1 VTASERD
8 AGATLAP
15 LRRADIP
22 RCVEIE
28 RLLFPGDDPWSAAAF
43 RAELGSGAYYLGA
56 YDGDGALLGY
66 GGLAILGNRGGYE
79 TEVHTIGVVP
89 QWQGY
94 GIGGTLLT
102 ALLAK
107 ADDLVAPVFLEVR
120 TDNDAAI
127 ALYEKNGFARVGV
140 RKGYYQPSGAD
151 AYTMRRSPVSESRGE
166 VSR

>member
-1 VTASERD
+1 MTASER
-8 AGATLAP
+8 AAQPTTLAP
-15 LRRADIP
+15 LRRSDIP

-28 RLLFPGDDPWSAAAF
+28 HLLFPGDDPWSAAAF
-43 RAELGSGAYYLGA
+43 RAELSSGAYYLGA

-66 GGLAILGNRGGYE
+66 GGLAILGTRGNYD

-94 GIGGTLLT
+94 GIGAALITG
-102 ALLAK
+102 LLAK
-107 ADDLVAPVFLEVR
+107 ADALDAPVFLEVR

-127 ALYEKNGFARVGV
+127 ALYEKNGFVRMGV

-151 AYTMRRSPVSESRGE
+151 AYTMRRPPVSRNE
-166 VSR
+166 VDR